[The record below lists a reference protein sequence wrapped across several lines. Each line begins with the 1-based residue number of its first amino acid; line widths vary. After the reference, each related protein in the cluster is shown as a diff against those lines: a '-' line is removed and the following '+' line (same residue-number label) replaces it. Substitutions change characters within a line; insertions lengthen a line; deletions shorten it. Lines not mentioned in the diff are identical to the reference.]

1 MAHGYRPRFEVGV
14 AGRRASSPNKRS
26 DRTLKEPRRS
36 NMASAVA
43 ASPDASW
50 DTRPLLDA
58 LVELHDPARR

>member
-14 AGRRASSPNKRS
+14 AGRRASSPHQRGDRILTDSRRS
-26 DRTLKEPRRS
+26 DKS
-36 NMASAVA
+36 SAVA